1 MVLQRRQLVVKVVV
15 IEGFLHFF
23 VVQASLVLFEC
34 VVVCV
39 FPLFVYVFFIK
50 VVRFWR
56 DERTFHTTILQGFEG
71 KVSQPNMILY
81 LSDPIGSQSVLR
93 FPLDHLQRHSYIC
106 VGLPGL

>member
-34 VVVCV
+34 VIVCV

-50 VVRFWR
+50 VV
-56 DERTFHTTILQGFEG
+56 
-71 KVSQPNMILY
+71 
-81 LSDPIGSQSVLR
+81 
-93 FPLDHLQRHSYIC
+93 
-106 VGLPGL
+106 